1 MVTLSSEEKNK
12 KMKRKGGENGAEDG
26 SLRNSKQ
33 KKAVKHEHGR
43 SRREKQLICSREKS
57 IKVGENSS
65 AKKKSST
72 LEASV
77 KGFLLSGNS
86 SQKQA
91 GISKSS
97 SFLDKVWYSQAH
109 YTSMLSS
116 SFFVL
121 CLLRGDLREIL
132 CNKESK
138 NLELQQLPG
147 QGMVLSSSAHAN
159 AKLQFVNYV

>member
-1 MVTLSSEEKNK
+1 MGTLSPGKKEMKRKLSEMVTLSSEEKKK
-12 KMKRKGGENGAEDG
+12 KMKRKWGENGAEDG

-33 KKAVKHEHGR
+33 KKAVKHEHERPG
-43 SRREKQLICSREKS
+43 REKRLICSREES

-72 LEASV
+72 LEATV
-77 KGFLLSGNS
+77 KGVLLSGNS

-97 SFLDKVWYSQAH
+97 SFLDKVWYSQVH
-109 YTSMLSS
+109 YTPMQSS

-121 CLLRGDLREIL
+121 CLLRGSFFSG
-132 CNKESK
+132 NS
-138 NLELQQLPG
+138 LQ
-147 QGMVLSSSAHAN
+147 
-159 AKLQFVNYV
+159 